1 MNENQ
6 KKNDRKKESISEEK
20 RQSKKKCTISAPM
33 WEYDQHARMQ
43 YIYLQ
48 QGGLQA
54 KLGEKLL
61 F

>member
-33 WEYDQHARMQ
+33 REYDQHAR
-43 YIYLQ
+43 IYLQ